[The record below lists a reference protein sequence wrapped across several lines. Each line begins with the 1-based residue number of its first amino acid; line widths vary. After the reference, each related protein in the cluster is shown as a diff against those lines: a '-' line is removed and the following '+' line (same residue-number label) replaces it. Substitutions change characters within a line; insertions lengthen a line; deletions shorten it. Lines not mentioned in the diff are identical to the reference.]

1 MKKELIAIVVL
12 SILAFPP
19 YVFAS
24 PTYYTDFTSFD
35 AVTLTTLVEDFE
47 SVFPKDTPLSSFVN
61 NGITYTGLAGTPSPN
76 VWVASPGYTNFGV
89 PVTLS
94 SVLTSNGPED
104 FTFDLTLGT
113 PSTAIGFDTY
123 LNASGPATIKVYS
136 SGGLLGTFSLN
147 HDPTQVGFFGVTANE
162 LITKVRWTTSGGETV
177 NTGIDNVRIGA
188 VIPAPGAILL
198 GSIGVGLVGWL
209 RGRRTL

>member
-1 MKKELIAIVVL
+1 MRTKFIAMVVL
-12 SILAFPP
+12 SILVSAPS
-19 YVFAS
+19 VFSS
-24 PTYYTDFTSFD
+24 PTYYTDFASFD
-35 AVTLTTLVEDFE
+35 AVTQTTLVEDFE
-47 SVFPKDTPLSSFVN
+47 SVFPKDTPLSSFVS
-61 NGITYTGLAGTPSPN
+61 NGITYTGLAGTPFPN
-76 VWVASPGYTNFGV
+76 VWVASPGYTNFGL

-104 FTFDLTLGT
+104 FTFDLNLGT

-123 LNASGPATIKVYS
+123 LNASGPATIEIHD

-147 HDPTQVGFFGVTANE
+147 HDPTQVGFFGVTASE
-162 LITKVRWTTSGGETV
+162 LICKIRWTTTGGERV

-198 GSIGVGLVGWL
+198 L
-209 RGRRTL
+209 RLHP